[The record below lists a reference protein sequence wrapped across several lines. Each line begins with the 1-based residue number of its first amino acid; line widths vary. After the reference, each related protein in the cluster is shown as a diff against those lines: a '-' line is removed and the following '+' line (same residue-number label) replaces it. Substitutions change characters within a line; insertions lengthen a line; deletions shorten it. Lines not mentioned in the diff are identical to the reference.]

1 MEVTTSRLYS
11 VSYASSWG
19 LLGVGGC
26 PLLFFGPATKV
37 EIETLNHTGL
47 SEDLY
52 AEIEAAAASSGCD
65 VLEAGLHDTQ
75 FRLILD
81 QEGGVTLAT
90 CEQVSR
96 KVSALLDALEFG
108 ARRYV
113 LEVSSPG
120 LDRKLY
126 GPRDYHR
133 FSGRLARVTWSDS
146 QSGKR
151 TDIGR
156 LGTFEE
162 GHQELLLTAS
172 EGEPLHIPL
181 DAVQEARLE
190 IEL

>member
-1 MEVTTSRLYS
+1 M
-11 VSYASSWG
+11 
-19 LLGVGGC
+19 
-26 PLLFFGPATKV
+26 K
-37 EIETLNHTGL
+37 HTGL
-47 SEDLY
+47 SEDLR
-52 AEIEAAAASSGCD
+52 AEIEVAAASSGCEI
-65 VLEAGLHDTQ
+65 LEAGLHGTQ
-75 FRLILD
+75 LRLILD

-108 ARRYV
+108 SQRYV

-126 GPRDYHR
+126 GPHDYQR
-133 FSGRLARVTWSDS
+133 FSGRLARVTWSDTE
-146 QSGKR
+146 SGKR

-156 LGTFEE
+156 LGPFED
-162 GHQELLLTAS
+162 GHQELVLAAS

-181 DAVQEARLE
+181 NAVQEARLE